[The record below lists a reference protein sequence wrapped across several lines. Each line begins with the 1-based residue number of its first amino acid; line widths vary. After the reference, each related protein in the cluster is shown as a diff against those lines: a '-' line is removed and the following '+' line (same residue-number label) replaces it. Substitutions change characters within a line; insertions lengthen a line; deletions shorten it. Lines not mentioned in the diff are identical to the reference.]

1 MVLEAHH
8 VFILEAARTA
18 QQLRSVGPRRVSSSP
33 PRPAYEL
40 GELGVADRS
49 WLLMARAGPW
59 ERSKHAMCRMWHE
72 WDGMQEVVAE
82 QRAGT
87 V

>member
-1 MVLEAHH
+1 MPRGVPAFATFLAALSPSDWRRFHRPIGGAFNVLPEK
-8 VFILEAARTA
+8 
-18 QQLRSVGPRRVSSSP
+18 
-33 PRPAYEL
+33 L

-72 WDGMQEVVAE
+72 WDDMQEVVAE
-82 QRAGT
+82 QRTGT